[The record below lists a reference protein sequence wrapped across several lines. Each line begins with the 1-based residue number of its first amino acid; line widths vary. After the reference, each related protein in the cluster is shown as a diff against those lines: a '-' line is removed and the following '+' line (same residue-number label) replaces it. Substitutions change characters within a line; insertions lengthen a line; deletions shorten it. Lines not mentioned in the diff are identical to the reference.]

1 MKDYLEMAESVF
13 ARRDRYRQERRR
25 RLRRWTAAA
34 ACLSLAALAGVGIW
48 RMDMATQSD
57 GGINVEQAD
66 DRDGAG
72 YEQFGTESLPDG
84 GEEQGESDPAVDAP
98 VQDGAED
105 VPSGTGFD
113 ALWGG
118 CYLDGN
124 GKWVVWLTE
133 NTPENQ
139 TAVFERNPELLESS
153 TVFRTADYSLA
164 YLTELLARISAE
176 MRDGKLPFV
185 TSAAVM
191 EDRNR
196 VEVTLAADDAA
207 SVEQVLAF
215 DTLGGAIELASGS
228 APARG
233 DVLRQPSAE

>member
-13 ARRDRYRQERRR
+13 ARRDRYQQERRR

-48 RMDMATQSD
+48 RMDMVSQSD
-57 GGINVEQAD
+57 GGIGVERSD
-66 DRDGAG
+66 DRDCAG
-72 YEQFGTESLPDG
+72 YEQFGKEATPG
-84 GEEQGESDPAVDAP
+84 GTEEQGESDPATDAP
-98 VQDGAED
+98 VQDGAD
-105 VPSGTGFD
+105 DAPTGTGFD

-118 CYLDGN
+118 SYLDES

-176 MRDGKLPFV
+176 MGDGKLPFV
-185 TSAAVM
+185 TAAAVM

-196 VEVTLAADDAA
+196 VQVTLTADDAA
-207 SVEQVLAF
+207 SAAQVLAF
-215 DTLGGAIELASGS
+215 DELGGAIELVSGS
-228 APARG
+228 APARE
-233 DVLRQPSAE
+233 DVLRRLTAE

>member
-1 MKDYLEMAESVF
+1 MKNYLEMAESVF
-13 ARRDRYRQERRR
+13 ARRDRYRQERSR

-48 RMDMATQSD
+48 RMDMMTQND
-57 GGINVEQAD
+57 GGIGVEQAD

-72 YEQFGTESLPDG
+72 YDRFGTEATPDG
-84 GEEQGESDPAVDAP
+84 AEEQGETDPTADAP

-105 VPSGTGFD
+105 APTGTGFD

-118 CYLDGN
+118 SYLDES

-133 NTPENQ
+133 NTPENR

-153 TVFRTADYSLA
+153 TEFRTADYSLS

-176 MRDGKLPFV
+176 MGDGKLPFV
-185 TSAAVM
+185 TAAAVM

-196 VEVTLAADDAA
+196 VQVTLTANDDESA
-207 SVEQVLAF
+207 EQVLVF
-215 DTLGGAIELASGS
+215 DELGGAIELISGS

-233 DVLRQPSAE
+233 DVLRQPFAE